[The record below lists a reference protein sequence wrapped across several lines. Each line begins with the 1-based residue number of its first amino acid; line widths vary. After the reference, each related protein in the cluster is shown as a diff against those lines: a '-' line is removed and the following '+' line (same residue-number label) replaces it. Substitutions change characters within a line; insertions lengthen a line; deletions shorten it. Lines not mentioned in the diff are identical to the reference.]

1 MDIQQFVKATLEQ
14 IANGVNVSFKDDKN
28 TLKFYLSSKVGFD
41 LAVTTTNESASET
54 SGSGKIGIKVVGI
67 NASKAGTKSEKS
79 ETVSRVQF
87 SVDTKAAKADS
98 FNFISGC

>member
-14 IANGVNVSFKDDKN
+14 IANGLNVSFKDGKN
-28 TLKFYLSSKVGFD
+28 TLRFCLGSKVDFD
-41 LAVTTTNESASET
+41 LAVTTINENTSEAS
-54 SGSGKIGIKVVGI
+54 GGGKISIKVAGI

-87 SVDTKAAKADS
+87 SVDTKMAKAGAINVAWS
-98 FNFISGC
+98 